1 MPVRQVAR
9 ESRRELWFWRVG
21 AVAACALLV
30 VQVTRART
38 PVREAQGEEA
48 GEQVAAPDSARHS
61 RSAQASSAGSA
72 RLRLLL
78 ASLERTHSTSSRCG
92 LIDRVARLPEVD
104 EATVTQL
111 ARYSEAEFPLELR
124 RCATYSL
131 GNVVHEAA
139 FAPLYAL
146 AQGDVPMLVETA
158 LVALAM
164 RPDRASQ
171 KAALELSEH
180 ASRSVRISVATALAE
195 SGALEATPLLAKLL
209 EEGGPRDRDRLLMA
223 LGRSGDPRAVGV
235 LQGYLSRGNR
245 MAQFNA
251 IYALGEIGGSAATE
265 TLLHV
270 LRERPELAAQAAGAL
285 ARTGS
290 DEAREA
296 LLELAEKNS
305 GYGAGLSALQALA
318 ELDGPGVR
326 ELMESSLS
334 GGATNAQITA
344 IEYFASRQDASA
356 FPQLEQLARTGTM
369 QASSQALSALSRMGS
384 ERALDVLEEVAK
396 GNGPMAPMALQM
408 LNGDQ
413 ADPERAR
420 RLALAQLERGNYG
433 SIEVLMN
440 DESPEARAALS
451 KLALNGE
458 ASVGSRAMWALAQRG
473 DPETRKLTESLAQ
486 SSDPQKRSS
495 AMWALAQSGDPAVIK
510 TLRGALGDSDDS
522 VRREAVQALSQFGG
536 EEAEAALFAASRD
549 KSPEVVGAA
558 ANTLAQLGT
567 PAALDRIEEI
577 ARVPATAG
585 QGLMALAGN
594 APARAV
600 PVAQQLLASSDP
612 EARRA
617 ALMAVPSLPGDDGA
631 KIMISALHHGDPE
644 FVREALETVANNNYQ
659 SDEVRAAVRAL
670 SSRQLPDDLKER
682 AAQIAEGG
690 AAVEG
695 VMVHPGR
702 MHHGA
707 IY

>member
-1 MPVRQVAR
+1 MRQVAR

-30 VQVTRART
+30 VQVTRARSNTREVT
-38 PVREAQGEEA
+38 PADEVA
-48 GEQVAAPDSARHS
+48 EQATSERTSRRDSTRATG
-61 RSAQASSAGSA
+61 AGSA

-78 ASLERTHSTSSRCG
+78 ANLERAHSTSGRCAV
-92 LIDRVARLPEVD
+92 IDRAARLPEVD
-104 EATVTQL
+104 EAAVAL
-111 ARYSEAEFPLELR
+111 IARYSEAEFPLELR

-131 GNVVHEAA
+131 GNIAHEAA
-139 FAPLYAL
+139 FAPLHAL
-146 AQGDVPMLVETA
+146 AQGDVPVLVETA
-158 LVALAM
+158 LIALAS

-171 KAALELSEH
+171 KAAIELSEH
-180 ASRSVRISVATALAE
+180 AARYVRVSVAVSLAE

-209 EEGGPRDRDRLLMA
+209 EDGGSRDRDRLLMA

-245 MAQFNA
+245 MSQFNA

-270 LRERPELAAQAAGAL
+270 LRERPELAAQAASAL

-326 ELMESSLS
+326 ELMESSLA
-334 GGATNAQITA
+334 GGPSNAQITA
-344 IEYFASRQDASA
+344 IEYFASRQDGSA
-356 FPQLEQLARTGTM
+356 FPQLEQLARAGNM
-369 QASSQALSALSRMGS
+369 QTSSQALSALSRMGS
-384 ERALDVLEEVAK
+384 EQALDVLEEVAK
-396 GNGPMAPMALQM
+396 GNGPNAPMALQM

-420 RLALAQLERGNYG
+420 RLALAQIERGNYG
-433 SIEVLMN
+433 SLEVLMN

-458 ASVGSRAMWALAQRG
+458 PSVGSRAMWALAQRN
-473 DPETRKLTESLAQ
+473 DPETRKLTESLAA

-495 AMWALAQSGDPAVIK
+495 AMWALAQSGDPTVVK
-510 TLRGALGDSDDS
+510 TLRGALGDSDDN

-536 EEAEAALFAASRD
+536 EEAEAALFTASRD

-558 ANTLAQLGT
+558 ANSLAQLGT
-567 PAALDRIEEI
+567 PAALDRIEQI
-577 ARVPATAG
+577 ARVPATAQ
-585 QGLMALAGN
+585 QGLMALLGN
-594 APARAV
+594 APARAL
-600 PVAQQLLASSDP
+600 PVAQQLITSADP
-612 EARRA
+612 DARRA

-631 KIMISALHHGDPE
+631 KIMVSALHHSDPE
-644 FVREALETVANNNYQ
+644 FVREALETVANNYLTEDMR
-659 SDEVRAAVRAL
+659 SAVREL
-670 SSRQLPDDLKER
+670 SSSQLPADLKER
-682 AAQIAEGG
+682 AAQIADGNG
-690 AAVEG
+690 QVVG
-695 VMVHPGR
+695 VMMHPGR
-702 MHHGA
+702 HHGPM